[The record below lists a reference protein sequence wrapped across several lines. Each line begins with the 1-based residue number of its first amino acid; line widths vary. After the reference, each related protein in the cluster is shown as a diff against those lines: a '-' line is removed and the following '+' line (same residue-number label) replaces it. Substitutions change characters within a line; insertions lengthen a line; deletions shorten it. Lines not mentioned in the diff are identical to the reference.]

1 MQKMNTKWGW
11 IDLLLKG
18 KKSHPQAYDWL
29 TLSETALWY
38 WLDWWLSLA
47 TTNGQGFRRPSPPRR
62 GGISPNPSP
71 LQPLP
76 PRARVEPETGY
87 DPEPPQVADR
97 RFQDY
102 YYDSDDMEQPDCTL
116 NFSSLKQ
123 DVGTCSNNPSSFWEL
138 DIRHKTHWHFDPW
151 HFFTL

>member
-1 MQKMNTKWGW
+1 MDTKWGW
-11 IDLLLKG
+11 IDLLLKAGKKG

-76 PRARVEPETGY
+76 PRTSVEPEAGY

-102 YYDSDDMEQPDCTL
+102 YYDSDVPEAADPLQ
-116 NFSSLKQ
+116 SLPQ
-123 DVGTCSNNPSSFWEL
+123 YDETTGTENAVRSRPPPRKLQNDKGRIKRATWFL
-138 DIRHKTHWHFDPW
+138 
-151 HFFTL
+151 